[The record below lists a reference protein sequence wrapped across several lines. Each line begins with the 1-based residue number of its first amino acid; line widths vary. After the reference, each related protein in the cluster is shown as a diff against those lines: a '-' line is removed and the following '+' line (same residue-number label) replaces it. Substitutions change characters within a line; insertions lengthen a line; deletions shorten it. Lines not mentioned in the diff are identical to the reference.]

1 VSDVLVLVLVV
12 AVAVAATAGVAVI
25 AVHLT
30 TRDYVEENRRLSAA
44 AVAWR
49 DLAGSHAPTEAVER
63 VEYAI
68 AADAQP
74 QGRHRRG

>member
-1 VSDVLVLVLVV
+1 VSDVLFLVLVV
-12 AVAVAATAGVAVI
+12 AVAVSATAAVSVAATW
-25 AVHLT
+25 LT

-49 DLAGSHAPTEAVER
+49 DLAGEHAPVEAVER